1 MLISYPALFYY
12 IPDEDYYYISFP
24 NLDGGGTQGE
34 NIEDAM
40 LMASD
45 YLGLMVS
52 DLLESGEEV
61 PKRSKISEISLYGDN
76 PFKDDKDFELKFD
89 SGNSFI
95 SMVYVD
101 LEDYLGSNELVK
113 KTLSIPKWSNDLG
126 KRLNLNFSKVLTEA
140 IEKIAMNWF

>member
-12 IPDEDYYYISFP
+12 IPDEEYYYISFP
-24 NLDGGGTQGE
+24 NLGGGGTQGE

-52 DLLESGEEV
+52 DLLESGEEI
-61 PKRSKISEISLYGDN
+61 PKRSKISEISLSKNN
-76 PFKDDKDFELKFD
+76 PFKDDDDIDLNYDEE
-89 SGNSFI
+89 NSFI
-95 SMVYVD
+95 SMVYVE

-140 IEKIAMNWF
+140 IEKIAIG

>member
-12 IPDEDYYYISFP
+12 VPDEEYYYISFP
-24 NLDGGGTQGE
+24 NLGGGGTQGE

-52 DLLESGEEV
+52 DLLENGEEV
-61 PKRSKISEISLYGDN
+61 PKRSKISEISLSKNN
-76 PFKDDKDFELKFD
+76 PFKDDDDIELNYD
-89 SGNSFI
+89 EENSFI
-95 SMVYVD
+95 SMVYVE

-140 IEKIAMNWF
+140 IEKIAIN

>member
-12 IPDEDYYYISFP
+12 VPDEEYYYISFP
-24 NLDGGGTQGE
+24 NLGGGGTQGE

-52 DLLESGEEV
+52 DLLESGEEI
-61 PKRSKISEISLYGDN
+61 PKRSKISEISLSKNN
-76 PFKDDKDFELKFD
+76 PFKDDKDIELNYD
-89 SGNSFI
+89 EENSFI
-95 SMVYVD
+95 SMVYVE

-140 IEKIAMNWF
+140 VEKIAIN

>member
-12 IPDEDYYYISFP
+12 IPDVEYYYISFP
-24 NLDGGGTQGE
+24 NLGGGGTQGE

-52 DLLESGEEV
+52 DLLERGEEI
-61 PKRSKISEISLYGDN
+61 PKRSKISEISLSKNN
-76 PFKDDKDFELKFD
+76 PFKDDDDIDLNYDEE
-89 SGNSFI
+89 NSFI
-95 SMVYVD
+95 SMVYVE

-140 IEKIAMNWF
+140 IEKIAIG

>member
-12 IPDEDYYYISFP
+12 VPDEEYYYISFP
-24 NLDGGGTQGE
+24 NLGGGGTQGE

-52 DLLESGEEV
+52 DLLENGEEV
-61 PKRSKISEISLYGDN
+61 PKRSKIGEISLSKNN
-76 PFKDDKDFELKFD
+76 PFKDDDDIELNYD
-89 SGNSFI
+89 EENSFI
-95 SMVYVD
+95 SMVYVE

-140 IEKIAMNWF
+140 IEKIAIG

>member
-12 IPDEDYYYISFP
+12 IPDEEYYYISFP
-24 NLDGGGTQGE
+24 NLGGGGTQGE

-52 DLLESGEEV
+52 DLLESGEEI
-61 PKRSKISEISLYGDN
+61 PKRSKISEISLSKNN
-76 PFKDDKDFELKFD
+76 PFKDDDDIDLNYDEE
-89 SGNSFI
+89 NSFI
-95 SMVYVD
+95 SMVYVE

-140 IEKIAMNWF
+140 IEKIAIN

>member
-12 IPDEDYYYISFP
+12 IPDEEYYYISFP
-24 NLDGGGTQGE
+24 NLGGGGTQGE
-34 NIEDAM
+34 NIGDAM

-52 DLLESGEEV
+52 DLLENGEEV
-61 PKRSKISEISLYGDN
+61 PKRSKISEISLSKNN
-76 PFKDDKDFELKFD
+76 PFKDDDDIELNYD
-89 SGNSFI
+89 EENSFI
-95 SMVYVD
+95 SMVYIE
-101 LEDYLGSNELVK
+101 LEDYLGSSELVK

-140 IEKIAMNWF
+140 IEKIAIG